1 MDNVLHYPHLD
12 KISMCSPRLREK
24 FGRIWAQVSD
34 WNNAILNGPDFLRN
48 SFKEQCLPN
57 DLVQGTTSGI
67 VAHAIWFILIQLLR
81 TEDMHDK
88 TGH

>member
-1 MDNVLHYPHLD
+1 MFYITHIWTKFQCV
-12 KISMCSPRLREK
+12 RLAYERNLVEYE
-24 FGRIWAQVSD
+24 QVSD